1 LRVLSGCSSAT
12 VRERVWSS
20 VSSTRS
26 SDDNDSPLAL
36 PLAFLITFKCYK
48 TWQCGDPRG
57 SIDPKITRSV
67 TAAQLPYALTS
78 PRAP

>member
-1 LRVLSGCSSAT
+1 MVIRLHAFT
-12 VRERVWSS
+12 HD
-20 VSSTRS
+20 

-36 PLAFLITFKCYK
+36 PLTYWITFKCYE
-48 TWQCGDPRG
+48 TWQHGDPRG

-67 TAAQLPYALTS
+67 TAAQLPCPLTS